1 MRIVTFKLDEITLRK
16 LDELASKL
24 GLSRS
29 EIIRL
34 ALLNYM
40 SKENISPKKQ
50 GVKIRHVVLT

>member
-24 GLSRS
+24 GISRS

-34 ALLNYM
+34 AL
-40 SKENISPKKQ
+40 
-50 GVKIRHVVLT
+50 